1 MAPPPPRVVMQPVTR
16 LTKKQRTVQ
25 AIVFTILGMA
35 STVVLVSIISNAEV
49 FTASSFFS
57 ADKNGSNE
65 FHVRTVQHNHSN
77 TGNKK
82 TNEAAAARCS
92 SICAK
97 QVRAAGAAT
106 TKTKT
111 QNNSNKKDVTELLNR
126 QTLLDRARTAQA
138 VVVEKLRRD
147 YGAYFEPMFVDTV
160 HPDTGEVTYRPVHP
174 ITPGGPSLARLKR
187 KLMLKLLQM
196 QVTVQNAARSS
207 STTTTEGCECTAR
220 GTPRGWPE
228 EERESAEPATT
239 RTNPTTTYAQY
250 IWATGGHS
258 AAAGH
263 GNLYNESYTAYMQR
277 DLV

>member
-1 MAPPPPRVVMQPVTR
+1 MAPPPPRVVMEPVTR

-35 STVVLVSIISNAEV
+35 STVVLVWIISNAEV
-49 FTASSFFS
+49 FAASSFFS
-57 ADKNGSNE
+57 ADKNGSSE

-77 TGNKK
+77 T
-82 TNEAAAARCS
+82 AAAARCS

-106 TKTKT
+106 TKTQTKT
-111 QNNSNKKDVTELLNR
+111 QNNSNTKDAAELLNR

-138 VVVEKLRRD
+138 VVVEKLRND
-147 YGAYFEPMFVDTV
+147 YGAYFEPMFVDDTV
-160 HPDTGEVTYRPVHP
+160 QTDTGEVTYRPVHP
-174 ITPGGPSLARLKR
+174 ITPAGPSLARLKR

-196 QVTVQNAARSS
+196 QVTVQQYAARSS

-220 GTPRGWPE
+220 GTPRGLLE
-228 EERESAEPATT
+228 EELESGAETETT
-239 RTNPTTTYAQY
+239 RTNNPTTTYEQY

-263 GNLYNESYTAYMQR
+263 GNLYNESYTAYMER

>member
-35 STVVLVSIISNAEV
+35 STVVLVWIISNAEV
-49 FTASSFFS
+49 FAASSFFS

-97 QVRAAGAAT
+97 QVRAAGGAAT

-126 QTLLDRARTAQA
+126 QTLLDRATTARA

-196 QVTVQNAARSS
+196 QVTVQNAAWS

-220 GTPRGWPE
+220 GTPRGVPE
-228 EERESAEPATT
+228 EERERAEPATT

>member
-1 MAPPPPRVVMQPVTR
+1 MEPVTR

-35 STVVLVSIISNAEV
+35 STVVLVWIISNAEV
-49 FTASSFFS
+49 FAASSFFS
-57 ADKNGSNE
+57 ADKNGSSE

-77 TGNKK
+77 T
-82 TNEAAAARCS
+82 AAARCS

-111 QNNSNKKDVTELLNR
+111 QNNSNTKDAAELLNR

-147 YGAYFEPMFVDTV
+147 YGAYFEPMFVDTTV
-160 HPDTGEVTYRPVHP
+160 QTDTTGEVTYRPVHP
-174 ITPGGPSLARLKR
+174 ITPAGPSLARLKR

-196 QVTVQNAARSS
+196 QVTVQNAARSTTTTM
-207 STTTTEGCECTAR
+207 TTTTEGCECTTAR
-220 GTPRGWPE
+220 GTPQRGLPE
-228 EERESAEPATT
+228 EELESAEPETT

-263 GNLYNESYTAYMQR
+263 GNLYNESYTAYMER

>member
-1 MAPPPPRVVMQPVTR
+1 MAPPPPRVVMEPVTR

-35 STVVLVSIISNAEV
+35 STVVLVWIISNAEV
-49 FTASSFFS
+49 FAASSFFS
-57 ADKNGSNE
+57 ADKNGSSE

-77 TGNKK
+77 T
-82 TNEAAAARCS
+82 AAARCS

-111 QNNSNKKDVTELLNR
+111 QNNSNTKDAAELLNR

-147 YGAYFEPMFVDTV
+147 YGAYFEPMFVDTTV
-160 HPDTGEVTYRPVHP
+160 QTDTTGEVTYRPVHP
-174 ITPGGPSLARLKR
+174 ITPAGPSLARLKR

-196 QVTVQNAARSS
+196 QVTVQQNAARSS

-220 GTPRGWPE
+220 GTPRGLLE
-228 EERESAEPATT
+228 EELESGAETETT
-239 RTNPTTTYAQY
+239 RTNNPTTTYEQY

-263 GNLYNESYTAYMQR
+263 GNLYNESYTAYMER